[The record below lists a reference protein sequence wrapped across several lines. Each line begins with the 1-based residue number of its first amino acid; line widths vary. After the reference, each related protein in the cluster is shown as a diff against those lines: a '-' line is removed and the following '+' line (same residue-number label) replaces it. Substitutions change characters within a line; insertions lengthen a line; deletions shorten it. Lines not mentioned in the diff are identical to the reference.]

1 MDIKQE
7 RYIEAYARIESSIKS
22 KHYFEAITIEESIIS
37 DRLASFL
44 EATDTLKTE
53 QIHRQSFA
61 SLIML
66 WRLAT
71 NNPGSIWENCKDLIS
86 KVDSWRGQRNK
97 YVHGLVKFPNQKAN
111 IPITSEFIK
120 GAEKT
125 AIEGN
130 ALSNQVSDWRKR
142 QIQIKRKYNKVNA
155 HGENQVDPLHSA
167 T

>member
-1 MDIKQE
+1 MGIKKE
-7 RYIEAYARIESSIKS
+7 RYIEAYARIESSIKT

-44 EATDTLKTE
+44 EATGTLKTD

-61 SLIML
+61 NLIML

-71 NNPGSIWENCKDLIS
+71 NNPGSIWEECKELIS

-97 YVHGLVKFPNQKAN
+97 YVHGLVKFPFQKAN
-111 IPITSEFIK
+111 IPNTADFIK

-125 AIEGN
+125 AIEGKEL
-130 ALSNQVSDWRKR
+130 ANQVSDWRKR
-142 QIQIKRKYNKVNA
+142 QTQIKRKYNKA
-155 HGENQVDPLHSA
+155 LQSMPKSGAPEL
-167 T
+167 

>member
-1 MDIKQE
+1 VGIKKE
-7 RYIEAYARIESSIKS
+7 RYTEAYARIDSSIKT

-44 EATDTLKTE
+44 EATDTLKSD

-61 SLIML
+61 NLIML
-66 WRLAT
+66 WTIAT
-71 NNPGSIWENCKDLIS
+71 TNPGAIWETCEELIS

-111 IPITSEFIK
+111 IPNTEDFLK

-125 AIEGN
+125 ANEGKSLAN
-130 ALSNQVSDWRKR
+130 LVSDWRNR
-142 QIQIKRKYNKVNA
+142 QAQVKRKYNKALKQDAQKVRA
-155 HGENQVDPLHSA
+155 S
-167 T
+167 